1 MYTWLV
7 QDPNPLWQSV
17 QSAKTYPAVINRA
30 NRWLEE
36 FWDQAYELGFSPK
49 GTGKQWIARP
59 SIIISEYVPSCVV
72 GWYHLNT
79 ASKIKIV
86 NRDRMLDSA
95 IRNRWPVLD
104 WLRDTIVH
112 ETQHTLDWDRG
123 VDSSNH
129 NTWYVYR
136 LRKLTEAFPPDQL

>member
-1 MYTWLV
+1 MDEMAIY
-7 QDPNPLWQSV
+7 DLWDRV
-17 QSAKTYPAVINRA
+17 RAAKTYPSVINRA
-30 NRWLEE
+30 NQWIGL

-59 SIIISEYVPSCVV
+59 SIIISEYVPPCVV

-86 NRDRMLDSA
+86 NRSRMLDA
-95 IRNRWPVLD
+95 ATRNRWPILD
-104 WLRDTIVH
+104 YLRETITH

-123 VDSSNH
+123 VDSGKH
-129 NTWYVYR
+129 NPWFYYR
-136 LRKLTEAFPPDQL
+136 VRNLQYSFPPDQL